1 MPTFSRTLNDGSVQ
15 LTGRPDTQDDT
26 GTQGTYEGTM
36 DSKDD
41 GSRSR
46 SISQDRQNTAGDQ
59 SQVSTPRV
67 GFMRADSIT
76 PARKAKKPK
85 KRNRKNRKY
94 PGYADNGCQLNT
106 WEDFEPKVIKGEV
119 PPQ

>member
-15 LTGRPDTQDDT
+15 LTGHPDTQDDT
-26 GTQGTYEGTM
+26 GTQGTYEDTIG
-36 DSKDD
+36 SKDD
-41 GSRSR
+41 VSRSR

-67 GFMRADSIT
+67 GFMRADSIS
-76 PARKAKKPK
+76 PAKKAKKK

-94 PGYADNGCQLNT
+94 PGYADNGCQLKT
-106 WEDFEPKVIKGEV
+106 WEDFEPKEIKGEV
-119 PPQ
+119 PQQ